1 MRKVDLMAEI
11 DFISVLNQIIED
23 YTSRGLSALV
33 PTFMMENDE
42 IGAYLDDSD
51 AVDTYTDGIIYLESV
66 VETETIFQVQDWT
79 IEYDFVKDLWIFTK
93 KLDFKRIVV
102 DSHNRKQIVKQQIV
116 ARLTGMGPRQ
126 FETLLIHL
134 FDSIPEVERIFVQ
147 PQSYDG
153 GFEFTA
159 VYIDLLTRTPE
170 WLLIQ
175 AKQQKN
181 AVSVSQVRELIGTL
195 SVESND
201 HRGRKYRGIMI
212 SSKEAS
218 VKARETARDA
228 RESIDFLTHDDI
240 VDLMFKHNLGWT
252 NEILEFWA
260 LDEQF
265 WTELEV
271 DVQ

>member
-116 ARLTGMGPRQ
+116 ARLTGMGPRN
-126 FETLLIHL
+126 L
-134 FDSIPEVERIFVQ
+134 
-147 PQSYDG
+147 
-153 GFEFTA
+153 
-159 VYIDLLTRTPE
+159 
-170 WLLIQ
+170 
-175 AKQQKN
+175 
-181 AVSVSQVRELIGTL
+181 
-195 SVESND
+195 
-201 HRGRKYRGIMI
+201 
-212 SSKEAS
+212 
-218 VKARETARDA
+218 
-228 RESIDFLTHDDI
+228 
-240 VDLMFKHNLGWT
+240 KHY
-252 NEILEFWA
+252 
-260 LDEQF
+260 
-265 WTELEV
+265 
-271 DVQ
+271 